1 MANKEQITSYYVNA
15 REQIKL
21 NNPLLARKYVLMI
34 LNAACKTY
42 YSPDVGIKMKVKTAA
57 FMDKWLAVSRDL
69 YGYGVTE
76 YVAECFGL
84 ADMTKK
90 ADPLPAG
97 GRAPEERS
105 ADKNVSAEGEDALL
119 PDIEGLLPEPTP
131 EISAQT
137 PSGSGGIDISK
148 VIEDAGAH
156 SDWGSEVFESN
167 KSAVVEISV
176 VGAARIFNGTGFIIS
191 DKGYV
196 LTNDHVVFDESNGV
210 YHKKLKMSLAGEKKM
225 HKLEVIISDKKSDVA
240 LCTFDAG
247 EVENFSSV
255 KCVKDYSKV
264 KQGAE
269 CLVIGNAFGMGLAP
283 CIGYI
288 RFAKN
293 DNGNLV
299 YTVPTNPGD
308 SGGPV
313 FNRAGECIGI
323 NKSKTVAVN
332 NVAADGYA
340 NATPM
345 DTVMQLLEK
354 WTKLNQIT
362 L

>member
-1 MANKEQITSYYVNA
+1 M
-15 REQIKL
+15 
-21 NNPLLARKYVLMI
+21 
-34 LNAACKTY
+34 
-42 YSPDVGIKMKVKTAA
+42 
-57 FMDKWLAVSRDL
+57 
-69 YGYGVTE
+69 
-76 YVAECFGL
+76 
-84 ADMTKK
+84 
-90 ADPLPAG
+90 
-97 GRAPEERS
+97 
-105 ADKNVSAEGEDALL
+105 
-119 PDIEGLLPEPTP
+119 
-131 EISAQT
+131 
-137 PSGSGGIDISK
+137 
-148 VIEDAGAH
+148 
-156 SDWGSEVFESN
+156 
-167 KSAVVEISV
+167 
-176 VGAARIFNGTGFIIS
+176 
-191 DKGYV
+191 